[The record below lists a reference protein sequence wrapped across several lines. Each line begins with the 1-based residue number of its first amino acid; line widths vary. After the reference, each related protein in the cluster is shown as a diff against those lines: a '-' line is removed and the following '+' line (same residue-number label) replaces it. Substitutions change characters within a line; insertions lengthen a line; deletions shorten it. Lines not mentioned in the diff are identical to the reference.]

1 MTPAS
6 LDALSPVDGRYRSA
20 AEPLRPILSEQGLIR
35 ERIRVEA
42 EWFRFLVAEVPAF
55 SGHAPAAGVLQ
66 CAAALAAGPDA
77 TAPAAVKQIEARINH
92 DVKAVEY
99 YVREALAGAGATPA
113 ALELVHFGCTSED
126 INNVSYAR
134 LLIAARTVLLDALDA
149 RIATLRAFATQY
161 AALPMI
167 ARTHG
172 QTASPTTLGKE
183 FANFAV
189 RLERARARFAAVTA
203 LGKWNGAVGNYNA
216 HVAACAELDWP
227 ALGAR
232 FVAQLG
238 LGFNSH
244 TTQIEPHD
252 WIGEYCDAVAA
263 VNVIV
268 IDFCRDAW
276 GYISLGYL
284 RQRPVAGEVGSST
297 MPHKVNPIDFENAEG
312 NLGVANALLRHF
324 AEKLPV
330 SRWQRDLTDS
340 TVLRNLG
347 VALAHSLIAW
357 QSLGRGLGKV
367 EANPARLAADLDGA
381 WEVLAEAVQTA
392 LRAHGVPDGYELLK
406 EFTRG
411 RPIDAAM
418 LHEFI
423 DRLPLPDA
431 VRAQLSDL
439 SPAQYTGLARRLAT
453 ELPPRN

>member
-6 LDALSPVDGRYRSA
+6 IDALSPVDGRYRSA
-20 AEPLRPILSEQGLIR
+20 ADPLRPILSEQGLIR

-55 SGHAPAAGVLQ
+55 RNLAPAPGVLA
-66 CAAALAAGPDA
+66 CAAALASAPDA
-77 TAPAAVKQIEARINH
+77 QAAATVKQIEARINH

-99 YVREALAGAGATPA
+99 FVRDALAVAGATPA

-126 INNVSYAR
+126 INNIAYAR
-134 LLIAARTVLLDALDA
+134 LLVAARTVLLGVLDA
-149 RIATLRAFATQY
+149 RIDALRAFAMQY
-161 AALPMI
+161 ADLPMI

-183 FANFAV
+183 FANVVA
-189 RLERARARFAAVTA
+189 RLERARARLAAVVA

-216 HVAACAELDWP
+216 HCAAFPELDWP

-232 FVAQLG
+232 FVASLG
-238 LGFNSH
+238 LAHNAH

-252 WIGEYCDAVAA
+252 WVGEYCDAVAA
-263 VNVIV
+263 LNVIV
-268 IDFCRDAW
+268 LDLCRDVW

-284 RQRPVAGEVGSST
+284 RQRAVAGEVGSST

-312 NLGVANALLRHF
+312 NLGIANALLRHF

-340 TVLRNLG
+340 TVLRNVG
-347 VALAHSLIAW
+347 VALAHTLVAW
-357 QSLGRGLGKV
+357 QSLGRGLGKI

-381 WEVLAEAVQTA
+381 WEVLAEAVQTV
-392 LRAHGVPDGYELLK
+392 LRAHGVPNGYELLK

-418 LHEFI
+418 LRELVAG
-423 DRLPLPDA
+423 LPLPDA
-431 VRAQLSDL
+431 ARTSLLSL
-439 SPAQYTGLARRLAT
+439 TPAGYTGLARRLSA
-453 ELPPRN
+453 LPPRN

>member
-284 RQRPVAGEVGSST
+284 
-297 MPHKVNPIDFENAEG
+297 
-312 NLGVANALLRHF
+312 
-324 AEKLPV
+324 
-330 SRWQRDLTDS
+330 
-340 TVLRNLG
+340 
-347 VALAHSLIAW
+347 
-357 QSLGRGLGKV
+357 
-367 EANPARLAADLDGA
+367 
-381 WEVLAEAVQTA
+381 
-392 LRAHGVPDGYELLK
+392 
-406 EFTRG
+406 
-411 RPIDAAM
+411 
-418 LHEFI
+418 
-423 DRLPLPDA
+423 
-431 VRAQLSDL
+431 
-439 SPAQYTGLARRLAT
+439 
-453 ELPPRN
+453 